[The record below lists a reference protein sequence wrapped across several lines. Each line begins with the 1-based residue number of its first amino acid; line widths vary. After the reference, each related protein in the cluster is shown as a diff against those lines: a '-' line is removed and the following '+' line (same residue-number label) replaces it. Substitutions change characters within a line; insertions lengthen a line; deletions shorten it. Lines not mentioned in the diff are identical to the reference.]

1 MAVAIAGTLADHAYG
16 VEEAV
21 WRLLPNMEDEG
32 TAAHPIR
39 DAVQWLR
46 KVGNG
51 QQFALLQARLPA
63 HFRWLAAVRVAAP
76 VVKYAGLSEEQ
87 MKAVRELQKAR
98 ETGPVKADPGPVRY
112 RQRLRIQS
120 IRSW

>member
-1 MAVAIAGTLADHAYG
+1 MAVAIARTLADHAYG

-21 WRLLPNMEDEG
+21 WRLWPNMEDEG
-32 TAAHPIR
+32 AAAHPIR
-39 DAVQWLR
+39 DAVQWLW

-51 QQFALLQARLPA
+51 QQFALLQARLLA

-87 MKAVRELQKAR
+87 MKAVRELQAR
-98 ETGPVKADPGPVRY
+98 ETGLVKADLGPVRH
-112 RQRLRIQS
+112 RRRLRIQS